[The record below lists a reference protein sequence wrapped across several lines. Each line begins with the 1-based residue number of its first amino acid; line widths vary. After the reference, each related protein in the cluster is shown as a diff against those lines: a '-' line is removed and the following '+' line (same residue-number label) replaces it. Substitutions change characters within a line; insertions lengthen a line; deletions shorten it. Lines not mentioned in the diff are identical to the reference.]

1 MEYTTHKLEACSD
14 CYYAT
19 EYGTDAIDDL
29 TPERKARIDAGFAK
43 WNADSDE
50 PVLVTGGDEHGFV
63 WASCEIC
70 GDFAGIE
77 AYEVIAMYPNKVT
90 LYPTTTTMPE
100 EASQ

>member
-63 WASCEIC
+63 WASCDIC

-90 LYPTTTTMPE
+90 LYPTTTMPE
-100 EASQ
+100 EATQ